1 MDKKAD
7 NILVIIKKFFLN
19 IFSKNRKKLLV
30 ESTDKNLE
38 NNTFEKENISYNV
51 NKNDNFINNLKIKKD
66 EEEERILKIQEDL
79 ENKIIQVENIS
90 EEDFNKVLELYDKQT
105 EEIEANTERLNKLTD
120 KYKNEIIKIRKELKN
135 SV

>member
-7 NILVIIKKFFLN
+7 NILVIIKNFFLN

-51 NKNDNFINNLKIKKD
+51 NKNDNFIN
-66 EEEERILKIQEDL
+66 ILKIQEDL